1 MKEVWS
7 QGCNSS
13 NRNKERISKNCNTVR
28 AVAIQ
33 VMKDRGGGGMT
44 VLRGEDEGGTKTL
57 LEEAKIAETL
67 RNFAIK
73 HYGQDNKMVFGGGDI
88 YQQLTENPMT
98 NPIYEELLTGT
109 FEYRADL
116 TVEQKLFV

>member
-1 MKEVWS
+1 
-7 QGCNSS
+7 
-13 NRNKERISKNCNTVR
+13 
-28 AVAIQ
+28 
-33 VMKDRGGGGMT
+33 MT

-98 NPIYEELLTGT
+98 NPIYQELLTGT
-109 FEYRADL
+109 FEFQADL
-116 TVEQKLFV
+116 TVE